1 MFVFPAYFPCTFT
14 YNLQLKDINYNAE
27 HDISFMTNRSLLAK
41 WVTLLQRFKEKFV
54 LGDCVSMDMIET
66 QVDYKEDFLFN

>member
-1 MFVFPAYFPCTFT
+1 
-14 YNLQLKDINYNAE
+14 
-27 HDISFMTNRSLLAK
+27 MTNRSLLAK